1 MTAGT
6 GRPLEGVGVLVT
18 RPAHQAAGL
27 AQRVADLGGIAV
39 LFPGLAI
46 EPLAPPALDLSGVD
60 LAVFVSPNAVD
71 HAVAPLLAAGGL
83 PPTARIAAVGSA
95 TAARIEASG
104 IRTPGAAP
112 LLVPHAGFDSEALL
126 EHLPAADVA
135 GRRVLIFRG
144 EGGRALLGE
153 ALRARGARV
162 EYVQTYRRRRPQADL
177 GELAHDWRQG
187 RIGATLATSAEIV
200 TNLFAMAGAAAHLLR
215 GTPMFV
221 PHPKVAAAA
230 FHQGVQSLMV
240 AGNGDEALASGLA
253 TWFGRLRPEPSSQ
266 SRA

>member
-1 MTAGT
+1 MTA

-27 AQRVADLGGIAV
+27 ARRVAGLGGIPI

-46 EPLAPPALDLSGVD
+46 EALAPPVPD
-60 LAVFVSPNAVD
+60 LAGLDYAIFVSPNAVD
-71 HAVAPLLAAGGL
+71 LAAAPIRAAGGL
-83 PPTARIAAVGSA
+83 PPTTRVAAVGSA
-95 TAARIEASG
+95 TAARI
-104 IRTPGAAP
+104 GATGLQAGGGEV
-112 LLVPHAGFDSEALL
+112 LVPRNGFDSEALL
-126 EHLPAADVA
+126 ECLPRAEVA

-144 EGGRALLGE
+144 EGGRALLGD

-162 EYVQTYRRRRPQADL
+162 EYVETYRRTRPQADL
-177 GELAHDWRQG
+177 GELAREWREG

-200 TNLFAMAGAAAHLLR
+200 ANLFAMAGAAAQLLR

-221 PHPKVAAAA
+221 SHPKVAAAA
-230 FHQGVQSLMV
+230 FRQGVQSLVV
-240 AGNGDEALASGLA
+240 AGNGDEALADGLV
-253 TWFGRLRPEPSSQ
+253 TWFGRLRREPSSP